1 MTNVMEINKTRQ
13 WRQGLFEKKIG
24 YVFKVVIVMVTS
36 EHRPERKKGESH
48 KNSRETSPC
57 GYGNEKET
65 GLGEQRES
73 EGRNRKCPQRG
84 RGTQFVASVRL
95 NERFTFFPHT
105 Y

>member
-48 KNSRETSPC
+48 KNSRRPAPVVM
-57 GYGNEKET
+57 GM
-65 GLGEQRES
+65 R
-73 EGRNRKCPQRG
+73 RKLAWGSRG
-84 RGTQFVASVRL
+84 RARAGIGNALREVEGPNL
-95 NERFTFFPHT
+95 
-105 Y
+105 